1 MQGWAKEGVKTCEKS
16 YEGMKGEEEKK
27 KNNTNAESGRVGKG
41 AVKKRGS

>member
-27 KNNTNAESGRVGKG
+27 KKTRMLKVEGLGREQ
-41 AVKKRGS
+41 